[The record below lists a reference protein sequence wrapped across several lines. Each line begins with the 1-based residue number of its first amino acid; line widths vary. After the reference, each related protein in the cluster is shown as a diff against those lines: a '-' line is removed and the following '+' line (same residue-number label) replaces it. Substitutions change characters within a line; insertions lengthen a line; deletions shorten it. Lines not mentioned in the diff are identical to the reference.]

1 MSSMEHNSSEKK
13 RRALRIAI
21 SILVAVTLWLYVD
34 YQKHP
39 NVTRTF
45 RDVPV
50 EFSGEDTTLADKGY
64 MLLSCENTT
73 IDIRLKG
80 SRSVI
85 SDLDR
90 SSLRVVADTS
100 SITETGTKTLSY
112 QVYYP
117 DSVSRNNV
125 SVEWASAYTITV
137 QVGEL
142 ARKEVPI
149 RCELEGEVAKGY
161 TAGDAVLDP
170 AVLELRGQRD
180 DLASVSYAKIH
191 LSVQNAEKTVIQ
203 ALKFELYDYN
213 DILVQNENIRA
224 AVKLIQVT
232 VPVRTVKE
240 VPLRVEFREAPGSTL
255 SQIEY
260 TISPRTVEL
269 TGEKSVLDG
278 IDSILL
284 DTVYLQDITSSKSLH
299 YTIPVPDGCTL
310 PEGVEIATVT
320 IVARDMAETTRTV
333 SQIELENVPDG
344 FDAALVT
351 KSLDVTLHGTQAEI
365 DAITGDDIRL
375 TVDLSSVTEAGNYT
389 LPASVFI
396 GNYENVGAKGKYQVI
411 VNVTKQN

>member
-39 NVTRTF
+39 NVTMTF

-64 MLLSCENTT
+64 MLLSCENTS

-80 SRSVI
+80 SRKVI
-85 SDLDR
+85 SGLDR
-90 SSLRVVADTS
+90 SGLRVVADTS

-117 DSVSRNNV
+117 DSVSRNDV

-203 ALKFELYDYN
+203 ALEFELYDYN

-240 VPLRVEFREAPGSTL
+240 APGSTL

-260 TISPRTVEL
+260 TISPRTVEP

-333 SQIELENVPDG
+333 TQIELENVPSG
-344 FDAALVT
+344 FSAALVT
-351 KSLDVTLHGTQAEI
+351 TSLEVTLHGTQNEI
-365 DAITGDDIRL
+365 DAITGDDVRL

-389 LPASVFI
+389 LPANVFI

>member
-1 MSSMEHNSSEKK
+1 MSSMERNSSEKK

-39 NVTRTF
+39 NVTMTF

-64 MLLSCENTT
+64 MLLSCENTS

-80 SRSVI
+80 SRKVI
-85 SDLDR
+85 SGLDR
-90 SSLRVVADTS
+90 SGLRVVADTS

-117 DSVSRNNV
+117 DSVSRNDV

-203 ALKFELYDYN
+203 ALEFELYDYN

-333 SQIELENVPDG
+333 TQIELENVPSG
-344 FDAALVT
+344 FSAHARDDESRGDAARHAER
-351 KSLDVTLHGTQAEI
+351 DRRHHGRRRPPDGRSQLGHGGRELYA
-365 DAITGDDIRL
+365 
-375 TVDLSSVTEAGNYT
+375 AGERIHRK
-389 LPASVFI
+389 L
-396 GNYENVGAKGKYQVI
+396 
-411 VNVTKQN
+411 

>member
-39 NVTRTF
+39 NVTMTF

-50 EFSGEDTTLADKGY
+50 EFSGENTTLADKGY
-64 MLLSCENTT
+64 MLLSCENTS

-80 SRSVI
+80 SRKVI
-85 SDLDR
+85 SGLDR
-90 SSLRVVADTS
+90 SGLRVVADTS

-117 DSVSRNNV
+117 DSVSRNDV

-180 DLASVSYAKIH
+180 DLA
-191 LSVQNAEKTVIQ
+191 TVIQ

-365 DAITGDDIRL
+365 DAITGDDVRL

-396 GNYENVGAKGKYQVI
+396 GSYENVGAKGKYQVI

>member
-39 NVTRTF
+39 NVTMTF

-125 SVEWASAYTITV
+125 SVEWASAYTIPCRSESSR
-137 QVGEL
+137 GRRFPSAASL
-142 ARKEVPI
+142 RAR
-149 RCELEGEVAKGY
+149 
-161 TAGDAVLDP
+161 
-170 AVLELRGQRD
+170 
-180 DLASVSYAKIH
+180 
-191 LSVQNAEKTVIQ
+191 
-203 ALKFELYDYN
+203 
-213 DILVQNENIRA
+213 
-224 AVKLIQVT
+224 
-232 VPVRTVKE
+232 
-240 VPLRVEFREAPGSTL
+240 
-255 SQIEY
+255 
-260 TISPRTVEL
+260 SPRAIPRATRCL
-269 TGEKSVLDG
+269 TRRC
-278 IDSILL
+278 
-284 DTVYLQDITSSKSLH
+284 SSCEASA
-299 YTIPVPDGCTL
+299 TIWP
-310 PEGVEIATVT
+310 
-320 IVARDMAETTRTV
+320 R
-333 SQIELENVPDG
+333 
-344 FDAALVT
+344 
-351 KSLDVTLHGTQAEI
+351 
-365 DAITGDDIRL
+365 
-375 TVDLSSVTEAGNYT
+375 
-389 LPASVFI
+389 
-396 GNYENVGAKGKYQVI
+396 
-411 VNVTKQN
+411 

>member
-1 MSSMEHNSSEKK
+1 M
-13 RRALRIAI
+13 
-21 SILVAVTLWLYVD
+21 
-34 YQKHP
+34 
-39 NVTRTF
+39 
-45 RDVPV
+45 
-50 EFSGEDTTLADKGY
+50 
-64 MLLSCENTT
+64 
-73 IDIRLKG
+73 
-80 SRSVI
+80 
-85 SDLDR
+85 
-90 SSLRVVADTS
+90 
-100 SITETGTKTLSY
+100 
-112 QVYYP
+112 
-117 DSVSRNNV
+117 
-125 SVEWASAYTITV
+125 
-137 QVGEL
+137 
-142 ARKEVPI
+142 
-149 RCELEGEVAKGY
+149 
-161 TAGDAVLDP
+161 
-170 AVLELRGQRD
+170 
-180 DLASVSYAKIH
+180 
-191 LSVQNAEKTVIQ
+191 IQ

-333 SQIELENVPDG
+333 TQIELENVPSG
-344 FDAALVT
+344 FSATLVT
-351 KSLDVTLHGTQAEI
+351 TSLDVTLHGTQAEI
-365 DAITGDDIRL
+365 DAITGDDVRL

>member
-1 MSSMEHNSSEKK
+1 MSSMEHKSSEKK

-39 NVTRTF
+39 NVTMTF

-117 DSVSRNNV
+117 DSVSRNDV

-213 DILVQNENIRA
+213 DILVQNENIRRGGEAHSGDGAGADGQGGA
-224 AVKLIQVT
+224 AAGG
-232 VPVRTVKE
+232 VPRGPRLDAQPDRIYHLPADGGADGREVR
-240 VPLRVEFREAPGSTL
+240 
-255 SQIEY
+255 
-260 TISPRTVEL
+260 PRR
-269 TGEKSVLDG
+269 

-299 YTIPVPDGCTL
+299 YTIPVPGRLHAAGGRRDRDGHDRR
-310 PEGVEIATVT
+310 
-320 IVARDMAETTRTV
+320 ARYGRD
-333 SQIELENVPDG
+333 
-344 FDAALVT
+344 DAYRHADRAGERAV
-351 KSLDVTLHGTQAEI
+351 
-365 DAITGDDIRL
+365 RL
-375 TVDLSSVTEAGNYT
+375 QRHAR
-389 LPASVFI
+389 
-396 GNYENVGAKGKYQVI
+396 
-411 VNVTKQN
+411 

>member
-39 NVTRTF
+39 NVTMTF

-64 MLLSCENTT
+64 MLLSCENTS

-80 SRSVI
+80 SRKVI
-85 SDLDR
+85 SGLDR
-90 SSLRVVADTS
+90 SGLRVVADTS

-117 DSVSRNNV
+117 DSVSRNDV

-333 SQIELENVPDG
+333 TQIELD
-344 FDAALVT
+344 
-351 KSLDVTLHGTQAEI
+351 H
-365 DAITGDDIRL
+365 TGY
-375 TVDLSSVTEAGNYT
+375 TVN
-389 LPASVFI
+389 
-396 GNYENVGAKGKYQVI
+396 K
-411 VNVTKQN
+411 

>member
-1 MSSMEHNSSEKK
+1 MSSMERNSSEKK

-39 NVTRTF
+39 NVTMTF

-64 MLLSCENTT
+64 MLLSCENTS

-80 SRSVI
+80 SRKVI
-85 SDLDR
+85 SGLDR
-90 SSLRVVADTS
+90 SGLRVVADTS

-117 DSVSRNNV
+117 DSVSRNDV

-203 ALKFELYDYN
+203 ALEFELYDYN

-320 IVARDMAETTRTV
+320 IVARDMADALAKAR
-333 SQIELENVPDG
+333 ELAGADG
-344 FDAALVT
+344 LICAFG
-351 KSLDVTLHGTQAEI
+351 SLY
-365 DAITGDDIRL
+365 
-375 TVDLSSVTEAGNYT
+375 S
-389 LPASVFI
+389 
-396 GNYENVGAKGKYQVI
+396 VGALKEQLEG
-411 VNVTKQN
+411 

>member
-232 VPVRTVKE
+232 VPVRTASSS
-240 VPLRVEFREAPGSTL
+240 FAGS
-255 SQIEY
+255 
-260 TISPRTVEL
+260 
-269 TGEKSVLDG
+269 
-278 IDSILL
+278 
-284 DTVYLQDITSSKSLH
+284 
-299 YTIPVPDGCTL
+299 GCSETA
-310 PEGVEIATVT
+310 GVEMMVF
-320 IVARDMAETTRTV
+320 
-333 SQIELENVPDG
+333 S
-344 FDAALVT
+344 AAGSSGVMVM
-351 KSLDVTLHGTQAEI
+351 SL
-365 DAITGDDIRL
+365 
-375 TVDLSSVTEAGNYT
+375 
-389 LPASVFI
+389 I
-396 GNYENVGAKGKYQVI
+396 GGS
-411 VNVTKQN
+411 